1 MTDTLPTV
9 PQEEKPVESG
19 SASAGKPEIAP
30 VEPEKG
36 SSFFGSLARFALE
49 IVEIVVIS
57 LAIILP
63 IRYFLVQPFYVK
75 GASMEPTFDDKEYL
89 IIDEL
94 SYRMRHAERSEVVV
108 FRYPLDPRQFFIK
121 RVIGLPGETIKV
133 SGEKITI
140 TNDAHPE
147 GFVLD
152 ESAYLSPDVP
162 THGDRTVKLAPDEYF
177 VMGDNRTA
185 SLDSRTFGP
194 LPAQNIVGR
203 VWIRGWPLNRAT
215 VFRAP

>member
-1 MTDTLPTV
+1 MPDIQPTP
-9 PQEEKPVESG
+9 PQEEKKDPAVLEESG
-19 SASAGKPEIAP
+19 E
-30 VEPEKG
+30 G

-49 IVEIVVIS
+49 VVEIVVIS

-75 GASMEPTFDDKEYL
+75 GASMEPTFDDREYL

-94 SYRMRHAERSEVVV
+94 SYRMRQPERGEVVV

-121 RVIGLPGETIKV
+121 RVIGLPGETVKV
-133 SGEKITI
+133 GGDKVTI
-140 TNDAHPE
+140 VNAGHPD

-152 ESAYLSPDVP
+152 ESAYLSPDVL
-162 THGDRTVKLAPDEYF
+162 THGERSITLGPDEYF

-194 LPAQNIVGR
+194 LPAHEIVGR